1 MRRGRGAERQG
12 GFRTASPGLQ
22 QHSRRLPARYAPRV
36 PIDRRGF
43 FRLVAAA
50 ALLPARRAGAAGGA
64 PAIHERTR
72 NTLLGA
78 LGPRRDPLEEAGP
91 FKSYPGAERLALPP
105 AGDAAGSPLAEVLR
119 GGAAAGFAAEPLSLA
134 QLARVLHLTN
144 GVTGR
149 MGGTLLRAA
158 PSAGALYAGEVYLVA
173 ERVQGLAPGVYYFA
187 VADAELV
194 RVAAGP
200 FMSRAAA
207 ALERPADVAGAPA
220 LVILC
225 NVFRRYTVRYRN
237 RGYRYA
243 LIDSGHIGENLRLAA
258 RAEGLAEAAPLRFED
273 DALGELLGI
282 DGRDEAVCALH
293 ALGRP
298 GPPRAGPARTL
309 VERQQA
315 DPELPRGPD
324 PLTRRYHEATKLVPA
339 AAAAPP
345 PADPPAAATATP
357 ARFALALEP
366 ARVPAASVEEVIRR
380 RRSASRFEETQ
391 IAAGD
396 LAFVLE
402 AAYGREIQPRAPGI
416 DLYVVP
422 HRVEGVAP
430 GLYRFEPRAR
440 RLAGL
445 HRRDLRVELTR
456 ACIAQ
461 DKVASAAA
469 AVLVAARFEPS
480 ASALGG
486 RRYRDQLLE
495 SGAIAQRIY
504 LAAEALG
511 LAARNLAAFLDDD
524 LNALVGLDPRRAGVV
539 HLTVFGPGE

>member
-1 MRRGRGAERQG
+1 MR
-12 GFRTASPGLQ
+12 
-22 QHSRRLPARYAPRV
+22 
-36 PIDRRGF
+36 IDRRGF
-43 FRLVAAA
+43 FRLVGAA
-50 ALLPARRAGAAGGA
+50 ALFPARRAGAAEST

-78 LGPRRDPLEEAGP
+78 LGPRPDPLEEAGP
-91 FKSYPGAERLALPP
+91 FKPYPGRERLALPA
-105 AGDAAGSPLAEVLR
+105 AGDAAGTPLAEVL
-119 GGAAAGFAAEPLSLA
+119 GGGVGAGFAAEPLSLA
-134 QLARVLHLTN
+134 KLARVLALTN

-158 PSAGALYAGEVYLVA
+158 PSAGALYAGELYLVA

-187 VADAELV
+187 VDDAELV
-194 RVAAGP
+194 RIAPGSLL
-200 FMSRAAA
+200 SRAAA
-207 ALERPADVAGAPA
+207 ALEQPAEVAAAPA
-220 LVILC
+220 LVILS
-225 NVFRRYTVRYRN
+225 NVFPRYAVRYRN

-273 DALGELLGI
+273 DALAELLGI
-282 DGRDEAVCALH
+282 DGREEAVCALH

-298 GPPRAGPARTL
+298 GPPAAGPSSRSL

-315 DPELPRGPD
+315 DPGLPRGAG
-324 PLTRRYHEATKLVPA
+324 PLTLHYHEATKLVPA
-339 AAAAPP
+339 AAPAAPLL
-345 PADPPAAATATP
+345 DPPDPAPP
-357 ARFALALEP
+357 ARFAVALEP
-366 ARVPAASVEEVIRR
+366 ARVPSASVAEAIRR
-380 RRSASRFEETQ
+380 RRSAHRFEEKR
-391 IAAGD
+391 IAAGE

-402 AAYGREIQPRAPGI
+402 AAWGRELQPRAPGI

-430 GLYRFEPRAR
+430 GLYRFEPGAR

-445 HRRDLRVELTR
+445 HQRDLRVELTR
-456 ACIAQ
+456 ACLGQ

-469 AVLVAARFEPS
+469 AVLVAARFGPA